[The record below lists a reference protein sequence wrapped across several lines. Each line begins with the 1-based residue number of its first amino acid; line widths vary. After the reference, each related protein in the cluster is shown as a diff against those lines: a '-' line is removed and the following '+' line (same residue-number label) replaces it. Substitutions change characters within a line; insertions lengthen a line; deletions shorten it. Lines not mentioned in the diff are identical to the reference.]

1 MSQNK
6 KIWYGDNF
14 NKSIN
19 EDITGSPTGPGPDP
33 TEAPFTFD
41 SMEITFDSVVRTFD
55 E

>member
-19 EDITGSPTGPGPDP
+19 EDV
-33 TEAPFTFD
+33 EAPPASPPPEEVQFTFD
-41 SMEITFDSVVRTFD
+41 SMEITFDSVLKTFD
-55 E
+55 EI